1 MEPSSATKRCSFEA
15 PITQPSDSSNEVTTT
30 EQLILRY
37 CELVILVKELF
48 DIARQVFPI
57 PPAVRLVAIDHGA
70 IPSPEEWI
78 IRSSGSI
85 SINIYPLIADL
96 NGSTSKYPV
105 FVLSP
110 SGDQAYEV
118 KIHSHTTIEKIITKI
133 SKTSGTP
140 TEDVHLIYNGAY
152 LYPGRIVEEY
162 GIRKNEMIQQILRQ
176 RERKPVIYV
185 YSPALIQVRVSLR
198 LIPSWSFSAIYPIT
212 TVKKDEH
219 GETIEWSVT
228 TKEDGTLV
236 DHESKVEVAYLYWEA
251 LSNAGFRQGVS
262 PPNSCPSTPRLDPSV
277 EAFEPDKPIIN
288 PQNSVAFSISQIF
301 KYLDDV
307 LLALGLH
314 TEARTSFITY
324 WFPSMLKYP
333 SIALRFLPQ
342 AAYESAAPLN
352 VQPAPTAITRVFML
366 WRGIATSQAGEDG
379 PWAEA
384 ILRGRTMHATEWR
397 EVVGA
402 KGTVL
407 RDETNGLRVLEWG
420 GTSGVLTIRWVR

>member
-1 MEPSSATKRCSFEA
+1 M
-15 PITQPSDSSNEVTTT
+15 
-30 EQLILRY
+30 
-37 CELVILVKELF
+37 
-48 DIARQVFPI
+48 ARQVFPI
-57 PPAVRLVAIDHGA
+57 PPAVRLVAVDHGA
-70 IPSPEEWI
+70 ILSPEEWI
-78 IRSSGSI
+78 IRSSRSI
-85 SINIYPLIADL
+85 SINIHPFIADL

-152 LYPGRIVEEY
+152 LYPGRITT
-162 GIRKNEMIQQILRQ
+162 
-176 RERKPVIYV
+176 REKTGHLCLFSCANSNTR
-185 YSPALIQVRVSLR
+185 
-198 LIPSWSFSAIYPIT
+198 IPSSHFILVFLRNLPHT

-251 LSNAGFRQGVS
+251 LSNAGLRQGVS
-262 PPNSCPSTPRLDPSV
+262 RPNSCPSTPHLDPSV
-277 EAFEPDKPIIN
+277 EAFEPDQPVIN
-288 PQNSVAFSISQIF
+288 PQNSVAFSISQIV

-324 WFPSMLKYP
+324 WLPDMLKYP

-352 VQPAPTAITRVFML
+352 VQPAATAITRVFML
-366 WRGIATSQAGEDG
+366 WRGIATNEAGKNG
-379 PWAEA
+379 LWVEA
-384 ILRGRTMHATEWR
+384 ILRGRTMPATEWKD
-397 EVVGA
+397 VVDA
-402 KGTVL
+402 KGTAL
-407 RDETNGLRVLEWG
+407 KYETNGLQVLEWG
-420 GTSGVLTIRWVR
+420 GMEVKSN